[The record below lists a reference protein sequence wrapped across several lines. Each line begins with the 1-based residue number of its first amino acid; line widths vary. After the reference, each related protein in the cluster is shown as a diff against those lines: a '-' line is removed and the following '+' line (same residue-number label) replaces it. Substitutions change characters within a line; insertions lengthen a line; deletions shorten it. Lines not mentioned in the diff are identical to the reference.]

1 MLKTDWTAGYRE
13 HGVWEGAGNSI
24 VTCDR
29 KEILSTCSSCYTVY
43 RLLFDALR
51 PASTFQYMKYINTV

>member
-1 MLKTDWTAGYRE
+1 MLKTDWTAGYGE

-43 RLLFDALR
+43 RLLFDTLCS
-51 PASTFQYMKYINTV
+51 ASTF